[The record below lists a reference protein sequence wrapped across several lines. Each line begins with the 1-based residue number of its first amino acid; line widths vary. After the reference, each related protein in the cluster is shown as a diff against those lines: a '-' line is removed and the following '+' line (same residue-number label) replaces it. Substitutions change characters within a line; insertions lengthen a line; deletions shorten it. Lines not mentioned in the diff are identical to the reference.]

1 MTDEQNDA
9 PKIIVDDD
17 WKKQAQADKQQL
29 ADQSKEESTPD
40 PAEGPEGQGPD
51 GEQRQIPQASFIT
64 LVSSIAT
71 QAMMALGGFK
81 DPGSEKVMVDPE
93 LAKHHIDTLKVIGE
107 KTKGNLN
114 EEEAKLLED
123 ASYQVQMLFV
133 QVIQHISGQQPGQA
147 PEQAPGQTPGA

>member
-1 MTDEQNDA
+1 MTDDQNDA

-29 ADQSKEESTPD
+29 ADQSEAESKPD
-40 PAEGPEGQGPD
+40 SAQGPEQGPD
-51 GEQRQIPQASFIT
+51 GQQRQIPPASFVT

-81 DPGSEKVMVDPE
+81 DPESEKVMVDLE
-93 LAKHHIDTLKVIGE
+93 LAKHHIDTLKVLGE
-107 KTKGNLN
+107 KTKGNLD
-114 EEEAKLLED
+114 EEEAKLIEE

-133 QVIQHISGQQPGQA
+133 QVIQHVSGQQPGQT
-147 PEQAPGQTPGA
+147 PGQIPGQTPGV